1 MQLQVSPAQLLNYRI
16 SAILQERRSGGKHM
30 KESVLVTSRGQITL
44 PAGVRK
50 RLGIKAGGVVLL
62 EERNGE
68 VVLRPAAVLEI
79 ENYPD
84 EDIANWDKEDRLT
97 ESARAA
103 IIKKTSRR
111 K

>member
-1 MQLQVSPAQLLNYRI
+1 LLNCGI
-16 SAILQERRSGGKHM
+16 SAILQERRSGAKHM

-68 VVLRPAAVLEI
+68 VVLRPAAVMEI
-79 ENYPD
+79 ENYTD
-84 EDIANWDKEDRLT
+84 EDIAKWDKADRLT
-97 ESARAA
+97 ASERAS
-103 IIKKTSRR
+103 ITKKASRR

>member
-1 MQLQVSPAQLLNYRI
+1 
-16 SAILQERRSGGKHM
+16 M
-30 KESVLVTSRGQITL
+30 KESVLVISRGQITL

-62 EERNGE
+62 DERNGE

-84 EDIANWDKEDRLT
+84 EDIANRDKTDRLT
-97 ESARAA
+97 ETDCAA
-103 IIKKTSRR
+103 ITNKASRR

>member
-1 MQLQVSPAQLLNYRI
+1 
-16 SAILQERRSGGKHM
+16 M

-44 PAGVRK
+44 PAGIRK

-68 VVLRPAAVLEI
+68 LVVRPAAVMEI
-79 ENYPD
+79 ENYSD
-84 EDIANWDKEDRLT
+84 EDIASWDKKDRLT
-97 ESARAA
+97 EAERAG
-103 IIKKTSRR
+103 IIRKASRR

>member
-1 MQLQVSPAQLLNYRI
+1 
-16 SAILQERRSGGKHM
+16 M
-30 KESVLVTSRGQITL
+30 KESVLVSSRGQITL
-44 PAGVRK
+44 PAVVRK

-79 ENYPD
+79 ENYSD
-84 EDIANWDKEDRLT
+84 QEIAIWNKEDRLT
-97 ESARAA
+97 ESERTA
-103 IIKKTSRR
+103 ITKKASRR

>member
-1 MQLQVSPAQLLNYRI
+1 
-16 SAILQERRSGGKHM
+16 M
-30 KESVLVTSRGQITL
+30 KERVLVTSRGQITL

-62 EERNGE
+62 DERNGE

-84 EDIANWDKEDRLT
+84 EDIANRDNTDRLT
-97 ESARAA
+97 ETDCAA
-103 IIKKTSRR
+103 ITNKASRR

>member
-1 MQLQVSPAQLLNYRI
+1 
-16 SAILQERRSGGKHM
+16 M
-30 KESVLVTSRGQITL
+30 KECVLVTSRGQITL

-84 EDIANWDKEDRLT
+84 EDIANWDIADRLT
-97 ESARAA
+97 ESDRAA
-103 IIKKTSRR
+103 ITKKSQPPQVI
-111 K
+111 

>member
-1 MQLQVSPAQLLNYRI
+1 
-16 SAILQERRSGGKHM
+16 M

-44 PAGVRK
+44 PADVRK

-79 ENYPD
+79 ESYSA
-84 EDIANWDKEDRLT
+84 EDIANWDKADRLT
-97 ESARAA
+97 ESLRAT
-103 IIKKTSRR
+103 ITKKASRR

>member
-1 MQLQVSPAQLLNYRI
+1 
-16 SAILQERRSGGKHM
+16 M

-79 ENYPD
+79 EHYSN

-97 ESARAA
+97 GSERTA
-103 IIKKTSRR
+103 ITKKDR
-111 K
+111 KSVV

>member
-1 MQLQVSPAQLLNYRI
+1 
-16 SAILQERRSGGKHM
+16 M
-30 KESVLVTSRGQITL
+30 KERVLVTSRGQITL

-50 RLGIKAGGVVLL
+50 RLGIRAGGVVLL

-68 VVLRPAAVLEI
+68 VVLRPAAVRGI
-79 ENYPD
+79 ENYSE
-84 EDIANWDKEDRLT
+84 EDIANWDKADRLT

-103 IIKKTSRR
+103 ITNKASRR

>member
-1 MQLQVSPAQLLNYRI
+1 
-16 SAILQERRSGGKHM
+16 M

-68 VVLRPAAVLEI
+68 VVLRAAAVLEI
-79 ENYPD
+79 ENYSA
-84 EDIANWDKEDRLT
+84 EDIANWDKEDRL
-97 ESARAA
+97 SAPERAA
-103 IIKKTSRR
+103 ITKKTSRR